1 MNPAGPAAAPTSSST
16 SSSAYP
22 VSTLPSASG
31 NILAG
36 RFRGKRVVLL
46 KTLDQGV
53 LLVTG
58 PFKINGVPLR
68 HVNSRYEIEE
78 ISQPKYFTADK
89 AKKQVGEDAFFKQ
102 GEKPQA
108 SGYIVVSRTAWGRL
122 KESTGARQ
130 YDHDEMERPPERP
143 VSMFAHQLTT
153 PRPYHPTDQLR
164 YPQLFVQFIIQYS
177 SSKEAMKEQNM
188 LLNNLN
194 LVLISILKQ
203 EWPHNWPAFI
213 NVPFQPVHLREQ
225 HGLADNWLRG
235 VRLTMPLSSDT
246 SDPLEQ
252 PGLFF
257 SRNVILRIA
266 LEPSMQRKPTGQMAR
281 QRPNE

>member
-68 HVNSRYEIEE
+68 HVNSRYVIATSYKEIEE

-102 GEKPQA
+102 GEKP
-108 SGYIVVSRTAWGRL
+108 
-122 KESTGARQ
+122 
-130 YDHDEMERPPERP
+130 
-143 VSMFAHQLTT
+143 
-153 PRPYHPTDQLR
+153 
-164 YPQLFVQFIIQYS
+164 QFIIQYS

-225 HGLADNWLRG
+225 HGEIGVEVDDN
-235 VRLTMPLSSDT
+235 PL
-246 SDPLEQ
+246 L
-252 PGLFF
+252 
-257 SRNVILRIA
+257 
-266 LEPSMQRKPTGQMAR
+266 
-281 QRPNE
+281 